1 MVENIEDMDLFE
13 NLGIEENIEIA
24 GFKGE
29 IDNISAVLEKI
40 DSIKENCCDGCIIQ
54 LMDAKAI
61 AGKKHLIHGI
71 VHGILAFKRNN
82 NLAND
87 LGIEIC
93 LRISAQRQISKA
105 LDILGLKKGKMDI
118 AVVLINCP
126 SYFMDE
132 LSNLFI
138 REDSVLNPA
147 LDTLKEFYDISE
159 EELSILHID
168 DILIDRT
175 SALIVD
181 L

>member
-1 MVENIEDMDLFE
+1 MNIQDLTLFENIE
-13 NLGIEENIEIA
+13 IEDTIEIA

-29 IDNISAVLEKI
+29 IDDIPNILKKI
-40 DSIKENCCDGCIIQ
+40 DSIKKNCCDGCMIQ

-71 VHGILAFKRNN
+71 IHVFLAFKRNT

-87 LGIEIC
+87 LGIEIV
-93 LRISAQRQISKA
+93 LRTSTQRQISKA

-126 SYFMDE
+126 DYFLDE
-132 LSNLFI
+132 LATLFI
-138 REDSVLNPA
+138 ADDSVLDPN
-147 LDTLKEFYDISE
+147 LEDLRKFYDISD
-159 EELSILHID
+159 EELAIFNIE
-168 DILIDRT
+168 DILVDKT
-175 SALIVD
+175 SALIID